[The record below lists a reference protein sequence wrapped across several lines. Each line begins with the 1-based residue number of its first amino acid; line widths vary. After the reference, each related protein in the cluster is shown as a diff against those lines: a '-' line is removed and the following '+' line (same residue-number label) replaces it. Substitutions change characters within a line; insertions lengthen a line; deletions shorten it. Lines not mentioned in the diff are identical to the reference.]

1 MYRSPSFFDRMV
13 FRRFR
18 RFPYRRRS
26 SRFAKRKFKRTFR
39 SVGSR
44 RRDVSLSTQSTRG
57 TRPVY
62 FKARRFNARRY
73 KSQLLADTRSMSHY
87 RSYGQVPGTI
97 NSAGITQG
105 MELSNISLL
114 TNGVAAFWF
123 GTGGAQPID
132 TGVALPLFKGDI
144 TVRGGKWTFSAIN
157 NTTKI
162 LKVFAWYYWS
172 IKRPN
177 FTILPAGPLASY
189 DPTITADFASNIGRV
204 LKSEVYILKPGEG
217 FNWERRLRPMK
228 IDEITY
234 NNNGNLP
241 YLLIGV
247 QNLTDNTINGVS
259 AQTGFNLSF
268 SADAIGTT

>member
-1 MYRSPSFFDRMV
+1 MVRSSSSL
-13 FRRFR
+13 RFR
-18 RFPYRRRS
+18 RARRSRFSRSTRVSRRRRS
-26 SRFAKRKFKRTFR
+26 NFR

-44 RRDVSLSTQSTRG
+44 RRDVTLSTQSTRG

-62 FKARRFNARRY
+62 FRSRRFNGARFRR
-73 KSQLLADTRSMSHY
+73 QLIMDTRAMSHY

-97 NSAGITQG
+97 NSAAITQS

-114 TNGVAAFWF
+114 TNGVAGFWF
-123 GTGGAQPID
+123 AAGGAQPID
-132 TGVALPLFKGDI
+132 TGITLPLFKGDI
-144 TVRGGKWTFSAIN
+144 TLRGGKWTFSAIN
-157 NTTKI
+157 NSTKI

-172 IKRPN
+172 IKRPD

-189 DPTITADFASNIGRV
+189 DPTITADFANSIGKV

-228 IDEITY
+228 VDEVMY
-234 NNNGNLP
+234 NNSGNLP
-241 YLLIGV
+241 HLLIGV
-247 QNLTDNTINGVS
+247 QNLTDNTINGIA